1 MMSPKVCAH
10 YNLSKEKE
18 KHAAAAGASP
28 ASPACLRCSGLK
40 ISSTRRVKRMRHR
53 SPVNNFEHGD
63 LRPSSVLLHHRAM
76 SKEIESDA
84 SSSSSSQRSSSSS
97 PPRADEAWTPETDVV
112 MVSPEKLLAAP
123 SNFETTSDALRTVMD
138 VEQFS
143 VIHLPFMLGD
153 SFIPT
158 SQKTVYVILQLSAPI
173 LIDGYLAFLGVM
185 SNYQKSLVVR
195 RDEPDM
201 YKAAKGLQRLR
212 SVKISHDYDAAC
224 VLFLG
229 QTMYVFNVLTA
240 PYSRTAH
247 SIVRSSLISAKP
259 WLPRLVQA
267 PIMDT
272 ITMSPIL
279 IDTVE
284 CVVHREI
291 PIIRLD
297 PQRRVI
303 VDRYLGLCATLLPHL
318 YDICEC
324 SNTLKVTAPDTGSKS
339 YSAIHDR
346 LDAIEETIRRWRP
359 HTPTGLFDSY
369 GKNAVLAMV
378 TQANVYR
385 LAGLL
390 VIHRIRYP
398 LGVEDEAAGKLANG
412 IFSELAFFAKSA
424 VNIKESSALPVVFP
438 LTMAMIEIDGPGEVL
453 IERLATS
460 FTVQSASSWRLQE
473 FVKVARAS
481 RESGYQGIWFELVDA
496 HLRVAVPP

>member
-1 MMSPKVCAH
+1 MSPKACEQCL
-10 YNLSKEKE
+10 NKETE
-18 KHAAAAGASP
+18 KYAAGASP
-28 ASPACLRCSGLK
+28 TCIRCSRLK
-40 ISSTRRVKRMRHR
+40 ISSTSRRIKRMRQH
-53 SPVNNFEHGD
+53 SAVNTVPLGD
-63 LRPSSVLLHHRAM
+63 LHVSSVVLQRRPK
-76 SKEIESDA
+76 SKESESGA
-84 SSSSSSQRSSSSS
+84 SSPSSSQRSSSSS
-97 PPRADEAWTPETDVV
+97 PPRADEAWTPATDLVL
-112 MVSPEKLLAAP
+112 SPEKLIGAP
-123 SNFETTSDALRTVMD
+123 ANFQTTSDALRTVMD

-153 SFIPT
+153 TFIPT
-158 SQKTVYVILQLSAPI
+158 SQKTVYVILQLCGPI
-173 LIDGYLAFLGVM
+173 LIEGYLAFLGLM
-185 SNYQKSLVVR
+185 SNCQKSLVIR
-195 RDEPDM
+195 RGEPDM

-212 SVKISHDYDAAC
+212 SVKISNDYDAAC

-240 PYSRTAH
+240 PYSSTAH

-259 WLPRLVQA
+259 WLPSLVQA
-267 PIMDT
+267 PVMDT

-284 CVVHREI
+284 CLVHREI

-303 VDRYLGLCATLLPHL
+303 VDRYLGLCATLMPHF

-324 SNTLKVTAPDTGSKS
+324 SYALKIEAPATGSEP

-346 LDAIEETIRRWRP
+346 LDGIEEEIRRWRP
-359 HTPTGLFDSY
+359 QTPTGLFESY
-369 GKNAVLAMV
+369 GRNAVLSMV

-390 VIHRIRYP
+390 IIHRLRYP
-398 LGVEDEAAGKLANG
+398 LGVEDEAGGKLANG

-424 VNIKESSALPVVFP
+424 INLKESSALPVVLP
-438 LTMAMIEIDGPGEVL
+438 LMTAMIEIQGPGEVL
-453 IERLATS
+453 IDRLATS
-460 FTVQSASSWRLQE
+460 FTAQSASASRLQE

-481 RESGYQGIWFELVDA
+481 KESGYQGIWFELVDT

>member
-1 MMSPKVCAH
+1 MMSPKACDH
-10 YNLSKEKE
+10 CNWSKEE
-18 KHAAAAGASP
+18 ECTAAAGASP
-28 ASPACLRCSGLK
+28 TCIRCSRLK
-40 ISSTRRVKRMRHR
+40 ISSTARRIKRMRQR
-53 SPVNNFEHGD
+53 
-63 LRPSSVLLHHRAM
+63 SSVTTFPHGGLRVSSDMLQHRPK
-76 SKEIESDA
+76 SKESESDA
-84 SSSSSSQRSSSSS
+84 SSSPSSQRSSSSS
-97 PPRADEAWTPETDVV
+97 PPIADEAWTPETDVV
-112 MVSPEKLLAAP
+112 ILSPEKLLGAP
-123 SNFETTSDALRTVMD
+123 TNFQTMSDALRTVMD

-158 SQKTVYVILQLSAPI
+158 SQKAVYVILQLSGPI
-173 LIDGYLAFLGVM
+173 VTEGYLAFLGLM
-185 SNYQKSLVVR
+185 SNYQNTLVVR
-195 RDEPDM
+195 RGEPDM

-240 PYSRTAH
+240 PYSSTAH
-247 SIVRSSLISAKP
+247 SIMRSALISAKP
-259 WLPRLVQA
+259 WLPRLVTT

-272 ITMSPIL
+272 ITMTPIL

-284 CVVHREI
+284 CLVHREI

-297 PQRRVI
+297 LQRRVI
-303 VDRYLGLCATLLPHL
+303 VDRYLGLCATLLPHF

-324 SNTLKVTAPDTGSKS
+324 SNALKIENPATGSES

-346 LDAIEETIRRWRP
+346 LDGIEESIRRWRP
-359 HTPTGLFDSY
+359 QTPTGLFDSY
-369 GKNAVLAMV
+369 GQNAVLSMV

-390 VIHRIRYP
+390 IIHRLRYP
-398 LGVEDEAAGKLANG
+398 LGVEDEAGGKLANG

-424 VNIKESSALPVVFP
+424 VNLKESSALPVVLP
-438 LTMAMIEIDGPGEVL
+438 LTMAMLEINGPGEVL
-453 IERLATS
+453 LDRLATS
-460 FTVQSASSWRLQE
+460 FTVQSASASRLQV

-481 RESGYQGIWFELVDA
+481 RESGYQGIWFDLVDT